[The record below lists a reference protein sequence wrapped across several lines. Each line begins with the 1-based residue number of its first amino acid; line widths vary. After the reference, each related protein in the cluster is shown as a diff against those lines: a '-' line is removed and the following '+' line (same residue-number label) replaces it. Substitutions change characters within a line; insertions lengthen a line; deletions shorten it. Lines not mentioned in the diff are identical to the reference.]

1 MIMER
6 MFLLIR
12 LGTNCRK
19 GDFEGLEVP
28 RNTLPNDDEILLA
41 SLGG

>member
-6 MFLLIR
+6 RFLLIW

-19 GDFEGLEVP
+19 GYFEGLEVP
-28 RNTLPNDDEILLA
+28 RNALLNDDEILLA